1 MSGVPDGRPLAGTCQ
16 RRTFT
21 AVVTLEP
28 GARVDVY
35 RLIRPLGKGGFAEV
49 WEAQNEADGRHV
61 ALKMLTELRADSE
74 RALERFEQEGRLAA
88 SLSSPRC
95 VYVFG
100 AGAVEGCPYIAMELM
115 PGGTLAGRIEAGPL
129 DARAAV
135 DCVLDVL
142 EGLAAAQRQGILHRD
157 VKPTN
162 VFLDAE
168 GRAKI
173 GDFGI
178 SKSLEGDARLTQ
190 TGAFLGTPYYASPE
204 QIAAEPLDL
213 RSDLYSVGAML
224 YELLTG
230 KLPYAGTNASQVLA
244 QVLTRDPVPFAQT
257 GVAVP
262 LGLQQV
268 VMRLLAKQR
277 EKRFQSYPDT
287 RDALLPFSSR
297 GLAVAPLPRRFGA
310 VFIDLALF
318 FPLSFIAGAFLLQR
332 DFRAQL
338 PVSLAVHS
346 LELVY
351 FTLLERYGGASL
363 GKRLLGLR
371 VTAVDGGS
379 PAMSRVLARSL
390 IFLLLLVGP
399 SIAMQQLAAAGV
411 AIGSGPWLTWMPALA
426 ELLGVALLLLPMRS
440 TNGYAGTHELLT
452 KTRVVALAGRER
464 ARAVAP
470 AAAAAMSG
478 AASQAFGP
486 YRATGV
492 LWSRDGESLML
503 ARDAALGRDVWVHV
517 APVGGVPPLEVVR
530 ERGEGS
536 LPWLQ
541 RGTSEGAVWDAYG
554 APTGAALGSE
564 SRLDWGQMRG
574 VLHSVAAEL
583 SDRFKRRGTAGHLNP
598 DYVWVDP
605 GSRALLLDFPVT
617 SGAPLTA
624 EVTPAN
630 WWTFMGMVATR
641 GLRWP
646 AVPLPEHARA
656 LLAQLALPT
665 GPGPVDEFVAALD
678 RVSDRPTR
686 VTRLRRIGPLAMF
699 AILPV
704 LMVLVSLVVPVFMEG
719 LPTWYQDLSLNAQ
732 PLIDSLRSAT
742 VRAGTDSLARRTAQ
756 AIQLVLA
763 RDRYE
768 AGLAPQIG
776 KPALNALPPR
786 ARAEVDSAA
795 LRYPSPD
802 ARTVADAR
810 AWLTTRVP
818 AHHLHSG
825 PATSFR
831 MFVTA
836 FGITGY
842 LGILG
847 ILLAAAMRGGLL
859 FTLFGIAVQ
868 RADGTPASRLRCFAR
883 SLVAWAP
890 LLLIAA
896 LSEVSNI
903 SVTPLRPGVTVSA
916 TAAPSKPSAPRSDVI
931 DDVLVLVAMGGAA
944 FAVWRPTRGIAERIV
959 GVVLVPK

>member
-1 MSGVPDGRPLAGTCQ
+1 MSLTVGLSRERVNDVLSSPVIA
-16 RRTFT
+16 
-21 AVVTLEP
+21 LEP
-28 GARVDVY
+28 GTRVDVY

-49 WEAQNEADGRHV
+49 WEAKNEADGRHV
-61 ALKMLTELRADSE
+61 ALKVLTELRADSE

-115 PGGTLAGRIEAGPL
+115 TGGTLAGRIESGSL
-129 DARAAV
+129 DARSAV

-142 EGLAAAQRQGILHRD
+142 EGLEAAQRQGILHRD

-178 SKSLEGDARLTQ
+178 SKSLEGDAKLTQ

-297 GLAVAPLPRRFGA
+297 GLVVAPLPRRFGA
-310 VFIDLALF
+310 ILIDLALF
-318 FPLSFIAGAFLLQR
+318 FPLSFMVGAFLLQR
-332 DFRAQL
+332 DFRAQM
-338 PVSLAVHS
+338 PVSLSVHV
-346 LELVY
+346 LELAY

-363 GKRLLGLR
+363 GKRILGLR
-371 VTAVDGGS
+371 VTTVDGGS
-379 PAMSRVLARSL
+379 PAMPRVLVRSL

-399 SIAMQQLAAAGV
+399 SIGVQQLAAAGV
-411 AIGSGPWLTWMPALA
+411 PIGSGPLVTWMPALF
-426 ELLGVALLLLPMRS
+426 ELLGVALLVSPMRKA
-440 TNGYAGTHELLT
+440 NGYAGTHELIT
-452 KTRVVALAGRER
+452 HTRVMALAGRER
-464 ARAVAP
+464 ASTVAP
-470 AAAAAMSG
+470 VTAAAMSG
-478 AASQAFGP
+478 AAGQEFGP

-517 APVGGVPPLEVVR
+517 AGEGGLPPLEVVR

-541 RGTSEGAVWDAYG
+541 RGSSEGAVWDAYG
-554 APTGAALGSE
+554 APAGTALGSE
-564 SRLDWGQMRG
+564 GRLDWGQMRG

-583 SDRFKRRGTAGHLNP
+583 SDRFKRQGTAGPLSP
-598 DYVWVDP
+598 DCVWVDP

-617 SGAPLTA
+617 PGGAPAL

-630 WWTFMGMVATR
+630 WWTFLGMVATR

-646 AVPLPEHARA
+646 SVPLPEHGRA
-656 LLAQLALPT
+656 LLAKLAIPT
-665 GPGPVDEFVAALD
+665 GPGPIDEFVAALD
-678 RVSDRPTR
+678 RVADRPTR
-686 VTRLRRIGPLAMF
+686 VTRLRRLGPLAMF

-704 LMVLVSLVVPVFMEG
+704 LMVAVSLVVPVFMKG
-719 LPTWYQDLSLNAQ
+719 LPTWYQDLSLNAE
-732 PLIDSLRSAT
+732 PLIDSLRSTTA
-742 VRAGTDSLARRTAQ
+742 RAGTDSVAARTAR
-756 AIQLVLA
+756 AIQVVLA

-768 AGLAPQIG
+768 AGLTPQLG

-802 ARTVADAR
+802 ARMVADAR
-810 AWLTTRVP
+810 AWLATRVP
-818 AHHLHSG
+818 ARHLHSG

-847 ILLAAAMRGGLL
+847 VLLAAALRGGLL
-859 FTLFGIAVQ
+859 FTLFGIALQ
-868 RADGTPASRLRCFAR
+868 QADGTPASRLRCLSR

-890 LLLIAA
+890 LLLLAV
-896 LSEVSNI
+896 LSEVSNV
-903 SVTPLRPGVTVSA
+903 SVTPPRPGVTVSA
-916 TAAPSKPSAPRSDVI
+916 TSAPSEPSAPRSDVI
-931 DDVLVLVAMGGAA
+931 DDLLVLVAIGGAG
-944 FAVWRPTRGIAERIV
+944 FAVWRPTQGIAERV
-959 GVVLVPK
+959 AGVVLVPK

>member
-1 MSGVPDGRPLAGTCQ
+1 MSLTVALSRERCNAVPSPPMIA
-16 RRTFT
+16 
-21 AVVTLEP
+21 LEP
-28 GARVDVY
+28 GTHIDVY

-49 WEAQNEADGRHV
+49 WEAKNEADGRHV
-61 ALKMLTELRADSE
+61 ALKVLTELRADSE

-115 PGGTLAGRIEAGPL
+115 TGGTLAGRIESGPL
-129 DARAAV
+129 DARPAV

-142 EGLAAAQRQGILHRD
+142 EGLEAAQHQGILHRD

-162 VFLDAE
+162 VFLDAD

-178 SKSLEGDARLTQ
+178 SKSLEGDAKLTQ

-257 GVAVP
+257 GVTVP

-268 VMRLLAKQR
+268 VMRLLAKQP

-287 RDALLPFSSR
+287 RNALLPFSSR

-310 VFIDLALF
+310 ILIDLTLF
-318 FPLSFIAGAFLLQR
+318 FPLSFVVGAFLLQR

-338 PVSLAVHS
+338 PVSLSIHV
-346 LELVY
+346 LELAY

-363 GKRLLGLR
+363 GKRVLGLR
-371 VTAVDGGS
+371 VTAIDGGS
-379 PAMSRVLARSL
+379 PAMLRVLVRSL

-399 SIAMQQLAAAGV
+399 SIGMQQLAAAGV
-411 AIGSGPWLTWMPALA
+411 PIGSGPLLTWMPALL
-426 ELLGVALLLLPMRS
+426 EVLGVALIVWPMRKA
-440 TNGYAGTHELLT
+440 NGYAGTHELLT
-452 KTRVVALAGRER
+452 QTRVMALAGRER
-464 ARAVAP
+464 ARTVAPVP
-470 AAAAAMSG
+470 AAATSG
-478 AASQAFGP
+478 AAGQEFGP

-517 APVGGVPPLEVVR
+517 AKEGGLPPLEVVR

-541 RGTSEGAVWDAYG
+541 RGSSKGAVWDAYG
-554 APTGAALGSE
+554 APAGTALGSE
-564 SRLDWGQMRG
+564 GRLDWGQMRG
-574 VLHSVAAEL
+574 VLHSMAAEL
-583 SDRFKRRGTAGHLNP
+583 SDRFKRQGTAGHLSP

-605 GSRALLLDFPVT
+605 ESRALLLDFPVT
-617 SGAPLTA
+617 SGGAPA
-624 EVTPAN
+624 VEVTPAN
-630 WWTFMGMVATR
+630 WWIFLGTVATR

-646 AVPLPEHARA
+646 SVPLPEHGRA
-656 LLAQLALPT
+656 LLAKLDIPT
-665 GPGPVDEFVAALD
+665 GPGPIDDFVAALD
-678 RVSDRPTR
+678 RVADRPTR
-686 VTRLRRIGPLAMF
+686 VTRLRRLGPLAMF
-699 AILPV
+699 GILPV
-704 LMVLVSLVVPVFMEG
+704 LMVMVSLVVPAFMAG
-719 LPTWYQDLSLNAQ
+719 LPTWYQDLSLNAE
-732 PLIDSLRSAT
+732 PLIDSLRSTTA
-742 VRAGTDSLARRTAQ
+742 RAGTDSVAVRTAR
-756 AIQLVLA
+756 AIQVVLA

-768 AGLAPQIG
+768 AGLTPQLG

-802 ARTVADAR
+802 ARMVADAR
-810 AWLTTRVP
+810 AWLATRVP
-818 AHHLHSG
+818 ARHLHSG

-836 FGITGY
+836 FGISGY

-847 ILLAAAMRGGLL
+847 ILLAVALRGGLL
-859 FTLFGIAVQ
+859 FTLFGIALQ
-868 RADGTPASRLRCFAR
+868 QADGTPASRLRCLAR

-890 LLLIAA
+890 LLLLAA
-896 LSEVSNI
+896 LSEVSNV
-903 SVTPLRPGVTVSA
+903 SVTPPRPGVTIS
-916 TAAPSKPSAPRSDVI
+916 TTSAPSEPSGPRWDVI
-931 DDVLVLVAMGGAA
+931 DDLLVLVAIGGAG
-944 FAVWRPTRGIAERIV
+944 FAVWRPTQGIAERV
-959 GVVLVPK
+959 AGVVLVPK